1 MKKSLLLLST
11 FLTLCLGAAPAAK
24 AADLKLAV
32 VDMQQVFKEYY
43 KTKEADVRLKEVL
56 ASYQKEYQD
65 MMADYQKM
73 VDEAQKLRAST
84 QDTTLDVKVRDE
96 KTKAM
101 QAKVQDLQNTER
113 KIREFDVTRRKQLD
127 DQSSRM
133 RKNIVDEITKV
144 INTIGARD
152 KYNLI
157 LDKSGMSLNGTPS
170 ALYVDGVT
178 DVSDEIIKTMNATAP
193 KGGTPPPATT
203 TAPAAPT
210 APTAPA
216 KK

>member
-1 MKKSLLLLST
+1 MKKSLSLLTTL
-11 FLTLCLGAAPAAK
+11 LTLCLCAAPAK

-43 KTKEADVRLKEVL
+43 KTKEADTRLKEVL

-73 VDEAQKLRAST
+73 VDEAQKLRADT
-84 QDTTLDVKVRDE
+84 QNTTLDAKVRDE
-96 KTKAM
+96 KTKAL

-127 DQSSRM
+127 DQSGRM
-133 RKNIVDEITKV
+133 RKNIVEEITKV
-144 INTIGARD
+144 INSIGARD

-170 ALYVDGVT
+170 ALYVEGVT
-178 DVSDEIIKTMNATAP
+178 DISDEIIKTMNATAP
-193 KGGTPPPATT
+193 KGGAAATT
-203 TAPAAPT
+203 PAAPT

-216 KK
+216 APKK

>member
-11 FLTLCLGAAPAAK
+11 LLTLCAAPVQ

-56 ASYQKEYQD
+56 ANYQKEYQD

-73 VDEAQKLRAST
+73 VDEAQKLKTSS
-84 QDTTLDVKVRDE
+84 QDTTLDAKVRDE
-96 KTKAM
+96 KGKAL

-127 DQSSRM
+127 DQSGRM
-133 RKNIVDEITKV
+133 RKNIVEEITKV

-152 KYNLI
+152 KYNMI

-170 ALYVDGVT
+170 ALYVEGIT
-178 DVSDEIIKTMNATAP
+178 DISDEIIKTMNATAP
-193 KGGTPPPATT
+193 KGGTAPAATT
-203 TAPAAPT
+203 PAAPAAP
-210 APTAPA
+210 AAPA
-216 KK
+216 PKK